1 MLFGLSIYRKPGLT
15 QIRSW
20 KREECFNSFWEQ
32 LWIFLFAITSK
43 VGEWPLLQGQ
53 VQYGIWNHIYRS
65 GSGASRSI
73 GVQLIFSGLH
83 ELFIFLCINTYWP
96 TWHVEGIFYQH
107 VMLYSFTELCR
118 SSKMWT
124 HIVRQYQQSLEKF
137 IGKMSSLH
145 WQTQVLKILIFVL
158 KLEFC
163 LAKTYYLLSS
173 LKGPAH
179 FIHCWDNV
187 CQIPK
192 SG

>member
-1 MLFGLSIYRKPGLT
+1 MDILVCYYIKSGRVTTSP
-15 QIRSW
+15 RSG
-20 KREECFNSFWEQ
+20 
-32 LWIFLFAITSK
+32 A
-43 VGEWPLLQGQ
+43 
-53 VQYGIWNHIYRS
+53 IWNLKPYLSFR
-65 GSGASRSI
+65 
-73 GVQLIFSGLH
+73 LMGLQVH
-83 ELFIFLCINTYWP
+83 WGPAHLLWAPWAFHLLCINTYWP

-107 VMLYSFTELCR
+107 VMLYLFTELCR